1 MDTILMF
8 KCVKNSRHIGENYKK
23 KRTLI
28 YTIALTYNFDSAVLA
43 LQADEKSQYIH

>member
-1 MDTILMF
+1 M
-8 KCVKNSRHIGENYKK
+8 CKK
-23 KRTLI
+23 FPSYWRELQKKKKKRKRTLI

>member
-1 MDTILMF
+1 MCKKFPSYWRELQ
-8 KCVKNSRHIGENYKK
+8 K